1 MPTVIGLDIGSQAF
15 RAVELAKDSKKQIF
29 NLQKALSCDFCP
41 TDDLKTTGENL
52 KHFISEASFST
63 KNACLAIPES
73 QVFSTILNVPFQT
86 EKEIKNYLEIQ
97 GTKIFPKP
105 LDQLV
110 YSFELLGPNEVNQTE
125 TDVNIVASG
134 KEYVEQIFSLAKM
147 AGLHVLAVES
157 EAYAIVRS
165 LMKGQQ
171 MNQNE
176 GFLVVNIGHG
186 DADMMVV
193 KNGYVRF
200 SRNIT
205 LGGSTFSKAIA
216 QNLGISQDQAEK
228 YRTSYG
234 LDDSVL
240 EGKVI
245 NAMKPVA
252 ETLISEVKRTIHYY
266 TSRNAYVEFK
276 KVIYSGSSAVM
287 PGLMAYSAE
296 NLGMEVELANPFMG
310 ITFSP
315 KLEKTKDQLINL
327 GPVYTVAVGLALKEI
342 F

>member
-1 MPTVIGLDIGSQAF
+1 MPTFIGLDIGTQAF
-15 RAVELAKDSKKQIF
+15 RAVEISKDTKKHTYT
-29 NLQKALSCDFCP
+29 LQKALTCDFCR

-52 KHFISEASFST
+52 KHFISDAGFST
-63 KNACLAIPES
+63 KDACLAIPES
-73 QVFSTILNVPFQT
+73 QVFSTISKVPFQT
-86 EKEIKNYLEIQ
+86 EKEIKDYLEIQ

-110 YSFELLGPNEVNQTE
+110 YSFEILGPNEVNKTE

-134 KEYVEQIFSLAKM
+134 KEYVERLFNLAKT

-165 LMKGQQ
+165 LIRGQQ
-171 MNQNE
+171 KSPNE
-176 GFLVVNIGHG
+176 GFLVVNIGLS
-186 DADMMVV
+186 DTDMMVV

-200 SRNIT
+200 SRNIS
-205 LGGSTFSKAIA
+205 LGGTTFSKAVA
-216 QNLGISQDQAEK
+216 QNLNIPEEQANE
-228 YRTSYG
+228 YRSSYG
-234 LDDSVL
+234 LDDVAL

-252 ETLISEVKRTIHYY
+252 ETLISEVKRTINYY
-266 TSRNAYVEFK
+266 TSRNSYVELK
-276 KVIYSGSSAVM
+276 KVVYSGSSAVM

-315 KLEKTKDQLINL
+315 KLEKAKDQLINL
-327 GPVYTVAVGLALKEI
+327 GPVYTVPVGLALKEI
-342 F
+342 V